1 MEDTPVIKFSDFV
14 NYNETNPYKI
24 INNKEIKFQCNV
36 DGDNTE
42 NSGQDLDK
50 FFDIILEKNSETII
64 PEDGDL
70 THRFV
75 LETYIDK
82 DTFKELNQRIL
93 IIADYGDGIKEYHTK
108 PLRLF
113 DDKNNGWDS
122 FTHKFNFKKEA
133 FENDELKW
141 MNFTIYSKL
150 GTEPI
155 IKKLYYKVID
165 SSNVKL
171 RLLNANLDNNGKIS
185 FMFDNIADK
194 KSKIILAE
202 VKK

>member
-1 MEDTPVIKFSDFV
+1 MEDTPVIKFSDFGD
-14 NYNETNPYKI
+14 YHPKNPYKI
-24 INNKEIKFQCNV
+24 INNKEIRFQCNV

-64 PEDGDL
+64 LEDGDL

-108 PLRLF
+108 PLGLF
-113 DDKNNGWDS
+113 DDKNSGWDS
-122 FTHKFNFKKEA
+122 FIHKFNFKKEA

-155 IKKLYYKVID
+155 NKKLYYKIID
-165 SSNVKL
+165 NSNIKL